1 MFLVK
6 SAFWLT
12 AAFIAIH
19 PGGADVRATASA
31 LANQAMATGQQIVVQ
46 QILKSN
52 CPLGQCIA
60 PKPALAVATSSST
73 ASVGLAMQD
82 PPALRSIPIPR
93 SRPDWMS

>member
-12 AAFIAIH
+12 VAFIAIH
-19 PGGADVRATASA
+19 PGDADIRATATA
-31 LANQAMATGQQIVVQ
+31 LTDQAMAAGQQIVVQ

-60 PKPALAVATSSST
+60 PKPALAVAANSSS
-73 ASVGLAMQD
+73 ASVGLTTQD
-82 PPALRSIPIPR
+82 PPALRSAPIPDR
-93 SRPDWMS
+93 DRTG